1 MLLALNI
8 EEFNRVQLKWSGLDP
23 RQTDTH
29 EDKPSWIPALHWW
42 ILDVLCFPV
51 CMLVSLFTGR
61 GRPHPCS
68 NL

>member
-42 ILDVLCFPV
+42 ILDVLCFSCV
-51 CMLVSLFTGR
+51 YVSQPFYRSGPSSPL
-61 GRPHPCS
+61 
-68 NL
+68 

>member
-42 ILDVLCFPV
+42 IIDVLFSCV
-51 CMLVSLFTGR
+51 YVSEPFYRSGPSSPL
-61 GRPHPCS
+61 
-68 NL
+68 